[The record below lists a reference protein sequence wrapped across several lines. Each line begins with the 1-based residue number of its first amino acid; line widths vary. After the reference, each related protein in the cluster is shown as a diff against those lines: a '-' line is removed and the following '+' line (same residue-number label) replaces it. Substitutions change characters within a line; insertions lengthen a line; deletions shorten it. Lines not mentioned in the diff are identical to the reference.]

1 VARQYIKEYFARY
14 SGVQAFMDGLVERAR
29 REGGARTLLGRFRP
43 LPDISTRNFQARAYA
58 ERMAKNTPIQ
68 GTAADIL
75 KRAMIEVQRRLEASP
90 EAGGAR
96 MLLTVHDELVLEV
109 KAKQADATKALARD
123 AMEHAFTLDVPL
135 QVDVGAG
142 L

>member
-1 VARQYIKEYFARY
+1 A
-14 SGVQAFMDGLVERAR
+14 GVQAFMESLVEKAR

-43 LPDISTRNFQARAYA
+43 LPDIATRNYSLRAYA

-75 KRAMIEVQRRLEASP
+75 KRAMIDVQGRLDRGRA
-90 EAGGAR
+90 ARGTR
-96 MLLTVHDELVLEV
+96 MLLTVHDELVLESPREREAEMRTLV
-109 KAKQADATKALARD
+109 QE

-135 QVDVGAG
+135 KVDVGAG
-142 L
+142 TNWADCD